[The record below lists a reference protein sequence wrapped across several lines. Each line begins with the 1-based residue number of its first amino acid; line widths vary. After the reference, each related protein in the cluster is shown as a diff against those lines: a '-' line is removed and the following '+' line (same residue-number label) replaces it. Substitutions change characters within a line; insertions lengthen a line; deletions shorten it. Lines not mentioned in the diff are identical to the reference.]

1 MAAVTGTFTRFDAKG
16 VREDLSNVIYQI
28 SPEET
33 PFMSNV
39 GRENVKNTFYEWQT
53 DDLAAAATTNAQI
66 EGDDITSFTTVTP
79 TVRLGNYTQ
88 ISRKDVI
95 ISGTLESVDKAGRR
109 SELSYQ
115 MAKRSAELKRDMET
129 TMLANQAAAAGSTSS
144 ARKTGA
150 LLAFLKTNTN
160 KGAGGGDPTYTT
172 IPDAARTDSTAG
184 DLRSFSE
191 TLLKDVIQKVWTE
204 GGNPDVVMA
213 GPVNKQN
220 LSLMK
225 GIAAQRFNAQGQ
237 KPSTIIGAA
246 DVYVSDFGNVT
257 IVPNRFQRE
266 RDVFVLDTEYASVAY
281 LRPFQ
286 TVELAKTGDAEKRM
300 LLVEWGLK
308 VQNEKAHGVITDLN
322 STIQTPA

>member
-1 MAAVTGTFTRFDAKG
+1 MAAVTNTYTRFDAKG

-33 PFMSNV
+33 PFMSNI

-53 DDLAAAATTNAQI
+53 DDLAAASTTNAQI
-66 EGDDITSFTTVTP
+66 EGDDVSSFTAVTA
-79 TVRLGNYTQ
+79 TVRVGNYTQ

-115 MAKRSAELKRDMET
+115 MAKKSAELKRDMCSA
-129 TMLANQAAAAGSTSS
+129 MLSNQAATAGSTSA

-160 KGAGGGDPTYTT
+160 EGTGGGDPSYTT
-172 IPDAARTDSTAG
+172 VPDAARTDATTTN
-184 DLRSFSE
+184 LRSFSE

-204 GGNPDVVMA
+204 GGEPSIVMA

-220 LSLMK
+220 LSKMA
-225 GIAAQRFNAQGQ
+225 GIASQRFNATGA

-246 DVYVSDFGNVT
+246 DIYVSDFGNVS
-257 IVPNRFQRE
+257 IVANRFQRE
-266 RDVFVLDTEYASVAY
+266 RDVFVLDPQYASVAY

-308 VQNEKAHGVITDLN
+308 VNNEKAHGAVYDLN
-322 STIQTPA
+322 STIQA

>member
-1 MAAVTGTFTRFDAKG
+1 MSAITNTYTRFDAKG

-39 GRENVKNTFYEWQT
+39 GRENVKNTYFEWQT
-53 DDLAAAATTNAQI
+53 DSLAAAVTTNAQI
-66 EGDDITSFTTVTP
+66 EGDDITSFTAATATTRV
-79 TVRLGNYTQ
+79 GNYTQ

-115 MAKRSAELKRDMET
+115 MAKKSAELKRDMET

-150 LLAFLKTNTN
+150 LLAFITSNTSI
-160 KGAGGGDPTYTT
+160 GSGGGDPSYTT
-172 IPDAARTDSTAG
+172 VPDAARTDATTTN
-184 DLRSFSE
+184 LRSFSE
-191 TLLKDVIQKVWTE
+191 TLLKDVIQQVWTE
-204 GGNPDVVMA
+204 GGTPSMVMA

-220 LSLMK
+220 LSKMA
-225 GIAAQRFNAQGQ
+225 GIASQRFNATGA

-246 DVYVSDFGNVT
+246 DIYVSDFGNVT
-257 IVPNRFQRE
+257 IVPNRLQRE
-266 RDVFVLDTEYASVAY
+266 RDVFVLDPQYAAVAY

-308 VQNEKAHGVITDLN
+308 VQNEKAQGLVADLN
-322 STIQTPA
+322 STIQS

>member
-1 MAAVTGTFTRFDAKG
+1 MAAITNTYTRFDAKG

-33 PFMSNV
+33 PFMSNI
-39 GRENVKNTFYEWQT
+39 GKESVKNTFYEWQT
-53 DDLAAAATTNAQI
+53 DDLASAVTTNAQI
-66 EGDDITSFTTVTP
+66 EGDDVTSFTAATA

-115 MAKRSAELKRDMET
+115 MAKKSAELKRDMET
-129 TMLANQAAAAGSTSS
+129 TMLANQAAAAGDTST

-160 KGAGGGDPTYTT
+160 IGTGGGDPSYTT
-172 IPDAARTDSTAG
+172 VPNAARTDATTTN
-184 DLRSFSE
+184 LRSFSE
-191 TLLKDVIQKVWTE
+191 TLLKDVIQQVWTE
-204 GGNPDVVMA
+204 GGKPTMVMA

-220 LSLMK
+220 LSLMA
-225 GIAAQRFNAQGQ
+225 GIAAQRYNAQGN
-237 KPSTIIGAA
+237 KPSTIVAAA
-246 DVYVSDFGNVT
+246 DIYISDFGQVS
-257 IVPNRFQRE
+257 IVANRFQRE
-266 RDVFVLDTEYASVAY
+266 RDVFVLDPEYASVAY

-308 VQNEKAHGVITDLN
+308 VHNEKAHGAVYDLN
-322 STIQTPA
+322 STIQTAS

>member
-1 MAAVTGTFTRFDAKG
+1 MAAITNTYTRFDAKG

-33 PFMSNV
+33 PFMSNI
-39 GRENVKNTFYEWQT
+39 GRENVSNTFFEWQT
-53 DDLAAAATTNAQI
+53 DDLAAASTTTAQI
-66 EGDDITSFTTVTP
+66 EGDDITSFTAVTA

-95 ISGTLESVDKAGRR
+95 IAGTLEAVDKAGRR

-115 MAKRSAELKRDMET
+115 MAKKSAEIKRDMCS

-144 ARKTGA
+144 ARKSGA
-150 LLAFLKTNTN
+150 LLAFLKTNTSE
-160 KGAGGGDPTYTT
+160 GTGGGDPSYTT
-172 IPDAARTDSTAG
+172 IPDAARTDATTTN
-184 DLRSFSE
+184 LRAFSE

-204 GGNPDVVMA
+204 GGSPSIVMA

-220 LSLMK
+220 LSKMT
-225 GIAAQRFNAQGQ
+225 GIAGQRFNATGA

-246 DVYVSDFGNVT
+246 DIYVSDFGNVS
-257 IVPNRFQRE
+257 IVANRFQRE
-266 RDVFVLDTEYASVAY
+266 RDVFVLDPEYASVCY

-300 LLVEWGLK
+300 LLCEWGLK
-308 VQNEKAHGVITDLN
+308 VKNEKAHGAVYDLN
-322 STIQTPA
+322 STIQ

>member
-1 MAAVTGTFTRFDAKG
+1 MASITNTYTRFDAKG

-33 PFMSNV
+33 PFMSNI

-53 DDLAAAATTNAQI
+53 DDLAAASTTNAQV
-66 EGDDITSFTTVTP
+66 EGDDITSFTAATP

-95 ISGTLESVDKAGRR
+95 ISGTLETVDKAGRR

-129 TMLANQAAAAGSTSS
+129 TMLANQAAAAGDTAN

-160 KGAGGGDPTYTT
+160 EGSGGGDPSYST
-172 IPDAARTDSTAG
+172 IPTAARTDAVTTN
-184 DLRSFSE
+184 LRSFSE
-191 TLLKDVIQKVWTE
+191 TLLKDVIQRVWVE
-204 GGNPDVVMA
+204 GGKPSIVMA

-220 LSLMK
+220 LSRMA
-225 GIAAQRFNAQGQ
+225 GIAGQRYNVTSA

-246 DVYVSDFGNVT
+246 DIYVSDFGNVS
-257 IVPNRFQRE
+257 IVANRFQRE
-266 RDVFVLDTEYASVAY
+266 RDVFVLDPEYASVAY

-308 VQNEKAHGVITDLN
+308 VNNEKAHGVIADLN
-322 STIQTPA
+322 SVIQTA

>member
-1 MAAVTGTFTRFDAKG
+1 MAAITNTYTRFDAKG

-39 GRENVKNTFYEWQT
+39 GRENVTNTFFEWQT
-53 DDLAAAATTNAQI
+53 DDLAAASTTNAQI
-66 EGDDITSFTTVTP
+66 EGDDITSFTAVTA

-95 ISGTLESVDKAGRR
+95 IAGTLEAVDKAGRR

-115 MAKRSAELKRDMET
+115 MAKKSAEIKRDMEA

-144 ARKTGA
+144 ARKSGA
-150 LLAFLKTNTN
+150 LLAFLKTNTSE
-160 KGAGGGDPTYTT
+160 GSGGSDPSYTT
-172 IPDAARTDSTAG
+172 IPDAARTDATTTN
-184 DLRSFSE
+184 LRSFSE
-191 TLLKDVIQKVWTE
+191 ALLKDVIQKVWTE
-204 GGNPDVVMA
+204 GGSPSIVMA

-220 LSLMK
+220 LSKMA
-225 GIAAQRFNAQGQ
+225 GIGATRFNVQGA
-237 KPSTIIGAA
+237 KPSTIIGSA
-246 DVYVSDFGNVT
+246 DIYVSDFGNVN
-257 IVPNRFQRE
+257 IVANRFQRE
-266 RDVFVLDTEYASVAY
+266 RDVFVLDPEYASVAY

-300 LLVEWGLK
+300 LLCEWGLK
-308 VQNEKAHGVITDLN
+308 IKNEKAHGAVYDLN
-322 STIQTPA
+322 STIQT

>member
-1 MAAVTGTFTRFDAKG
+1 MAAITNTYTRFDAKG

-33 PFMSNV
+33 PLMSNI
-39 GRENVKNTFYEWQT
+39 GKENVKNTFYEWQT
-53 DDLAAAATTNAQI
+53 DDLASAVTTNAQI
-66 EGDDITSFTTVTP
+66 EGDDVTSFTAATA

-115 MAKRSAELKRDMET
+115 MAKKSAELKRDMET
-129 TMLANQAAAAGSTSS
+129 TMLANQAAAAGDTST

-160 KGAGGGDPTYTT
+160 IGTGGGDPSYTT
-172 IPDAARTDSTAG
+172 VPNAARTDATTTN
-184 DLRSFSE
+184 LRSFSE
-191 TLLKDVIQKVWTE
+191 TLLKDVIQQVWTE
-204 GGNPDVVMA
+204 GGKPTMVMA

-220 LSLMK
+220 LSLMA
-225 GIAAQRFNAQGQ
+225 GIAAQRYNAQGN
-237 KPSTIIGAA
+237 KPSTIVAAA
-246 DVYVSDFGNVT
+246 DIYISDFGQVS
-257 IVPNRFQRE
+257 IVANRFQRE
-266 RDVFVLDTEYASVAY
+266 RDVFVLDPEYASVAY

-308 VQNEKAHGVITDLN
+308 VHNEKAHGAVYDLN
-322 STIQTPA
+322 STIQTAS

>member
-1 MAAVTGTFTRFDAKG
+1 MAAITNTYTRFDAKG

-39 GRENVKNTFYEWQT
+39 GRENVSNTFFEWQT
-53 DDLAAAATTNAQI
+53 DDLAAAITTNAQI
-66 EGDDITSFTTVTP
+66 EGDDITSFTAVTA

-95 ISGTLESVDKAGRR
+95 IAGTLEAVDKAGRR

-115 MAKRSAELKRDMET
+115 MAKKSAEIKRDMES
-129 TMLANQAAAAGSTSS
+129 TMLANQAAAAGSTSA
-144 ARKTGA
+144 ARKSGA
-150 LLAFLKTNTN
+150 LLAFLKTNTSE
-160 KGAGGGDPTYTT
+160 GSGGGDPSYTT
-172 IPDAARTDSTAG
+172 IPDAARTDATTTN
-184 DLRSFSE
+184 LRSFSE
-191 TLLKDVIQKVWTE
+191 ALLKDVIQKVWTE
-204 GGNPDVVMA
+204 GGSPSIVMA

-220 LSLMK
+220 LSKMA
-225 GIAAQRFNAQGQ
+225 GIAGQRFNATGA

-246 DVYVSDFGNVT
+246 DVYVSDFGNVS
-257 IVPNRFQRE
+257 IVANRFQRE
-266 RDVFVLDTEYASVAY
+266 RDVFVLDPEYASVAY

-300 LLVEWGLK
+300 LLCEWGLK
-308 VQNEKAHGVITDLN
+308 IKNEKAHGAVYDLN
-322 STIQTPA
+322 STIQT

>member
-1 MAAVTGTFTRFDAKG
+1 MSAVTNTYTRYDAKG
-16 VREDLSNVIYQI
+16 IREDLSNVIYQI

-39 GRENVKNTFYEWQT
+39 GRENVKNTFFEWQT
-53 DDLAAAATTNAQI
+53 DELASAVTTNAQI
-66 EGDDITSFTTVTP
+66 EGDDITSFTAATA

-109 SELSYQ
+109 SELAYQ
-115 MAKRSAELKRDMET
+115 MAKKSAEIKRDMET
-129 TMLANQAAAAGSTSS
+129 TCLANQAAAAGDTST

-160 KGAGGGDPTYTT
+160 EGTGGGDPSYTT
-172 IPDAARTDSTAG
+172 VPNAARTDATTTN
-184 DLRSFSE
+184 LRSFSE

-204 GGNPDVVMA
+204 GGNPSIVMA

-220 LSLMK
+220 LSKMA
-225 GIAAQRFNAQGQ
+225 GIGATRFNVTGAR
-237 KPSTIIGAA
+237 PSTIIGAA
-246 DVYVSDFGNVT
+246 DIYVSDFGNVS

-266 RDVFVLDTEYASVAY
+266 RDVFVLDPEYASIAY

-308 VQNEKAHGVITDLN
+308 IQNEKAHGAVYDLN
-322 STIQTPA
+322 STIQS

>member
-1 MAAVTGTFTRFDAKG
+1 MAAITNTYTRFDAKG

-39 GRENVKNTFYEWQT
+39 GRENVTNTFFEWQT
-53 DDLAAAATTNAQI
+53 DDLAAAITTNAQI
-66 EGDDITSFTTVTP
+66 EGDDITSFTAVTA

-95 ISGTLESVDKAGRR
+95 IAGTLEAVDKAGRR

-115 MAKRSAELKRDMET
+115 MAKKSAEIKRDMES

-144 ARKTGA
+144 ARKSGA
-150 LLAFLKTNTN
+150 LLAFLKTNTSE
-160 KGAGGGDPTYTT
+160 GTGGSDPSYTT
-172 IPDAARTDSTAG
+172 IPDAARTDATTTN
-184 DLRSFSE
+184 LRSFSE

-204 GGNPDVVMA
+204 GGSPSVVMA

-220 LSLMK
+220 LSKMA
-225 GIAAQRFNAQGQ
+225 GIAAQRFHVTSA

-246 DVYVSDFGNVT
+246 DVYVSDFGNVS
-257 IVPNRFQRE
+257 IVANRFQRE
-266 RDVFVLDTEYASVAY
+266 RDVFVLDPEYASVCY

-300 LLVEWGLK
+300 LLCEWGLK
-308 VQNEKAHGVITDLN
+308 IKNEKAHGAVYDLN
-322 STIQTPA
+322 STIQT

>member
-1 MAAVTGTFTRFDAKG
+1 MAAITNTYTRFDAKG

-28 SPEET
+28 SPEDT
-33 PFMSNV
+33 PFMSNI
-39 GRENVKNTFYEWQT
+39 GKENVRNTFYEWQT
-53 DDLAAAATTNAQI
+53 DDLAAASTTNSQI
-66 EGDDITSFTTVTP
+66 EGDDITSFTAATP

-115 MAKRSAELKRDMET
+115 LAKRSAEIKRDMES
-129 TMLANQAAAAGSTSS
+129 TMLANQAAAAGSTSA

-160 KGAGGGDPTYTT
+160 KGTGGGDPSYTS
-172 IPDAARTDSTAG
+172 IPDAARTDATAG
-184 DLRSFSE
+184 NLRSFSE
-191 TLLKDVIQKVWTE
+191 VLLKDVIQKVWVE
-204 GGNPDVVMA
+204 GGKPSIVMA
-213 GPVNKQN
+213 GPINKQN
-220 LSLMK
+220 LSRMA
-225 GIAAQRFNAQGQ
+225 GIAGQRFNATGA

-246 DVYVSDFGNVT
+246 DIYVSDFGNVS
-257 IVPNRFQRE
+257 IVANRFQRE
-266 RDVFVLDTEYASVAY
+266 RDVFVLDPEYASVAY

-300 LLVEWGLK
+300 LVVEWGLK
-308 VQNEKAHGVITDLN
+308 VMNEKAHGAVYDLN
-322 STIQTPA
+322 STIQTA

>member
-1 MAAVTGTFTRFDAKG
+1 
-16 VREDLSNVIYQI
+16 
-28 SPEET
+28 
-33 PFMSNV
+33 
-39 GRENVKNTFYEWQT
+39 
-53 DDLAAAATTNAQI
+53 
-66 EGDDITSFTTVTP
+66 
-79 TVRLGNYTQ
+79 
-88 ISRKDVI
+88 
-95 ISGTLESVDKAGRR
+95 LEAVDKAGRR

-115 MAKRSAELKRDMET
+115 MAKKSAEIKRDMEA

-160 KGAGGGDPTYTT
+160 EGTGGSDPSYTT

-184 DLRSFSE
+184 NLRSFSE

-204 GGNPDVVMA
+204 GGNPSIVMA

-220 LSLMK
+220 LSKMA
-225 GIAAQRFNAQGQ
+225 GIAGQRFNVTGP

-246 DVYVSDFGNVT
+246 DIYVSDFGNVS
-257 IVPNRFQRE
+257 IVANRFQRE
-266 RDVFVLDTEYASVAY
+266 RDVFVLDPEYASVAY

-300 LLVEWGLK
+300 LLCEWGLK
-308 VQNEKAHGVITDLN
+308 IKNEKAHGAVYDLN
-322 STIQTPA
+322 STIQS

>member
-1 MAAVTGTFTRFDAKG
+1 MSAITNTYTRFDAKG

-39 GRENVKNTFYEWQT
+39 GRENVKNTYFEWQT
-53 DDLAAAATTNAQI
+53 DALAAAVTTNAQI
-66 EGDDITSFTTVTP
+66 EGDDITSFTAATATTRV
-79 TVRLGNYTQ
+79 GNYTQ

-115 MAKRSAELKRDMET
+115 MAKKSAELKRDMET

-150 LLAFLKTNTN
+150 LLAFITSNTSI
-160 KGAGGGDPTYTT
+160 GTGGGDPSYTT
-172 IPDAARTDSTAG
+172 VPDAARTDATTTN
-184 DLRSFSE
+184 LRSFSE
-191 TLLKDVIQKVWTE
+191 TLLKDVIQQVWTE
-204 GGNPDVVMA
+204 GGTPSMVMA

-220 LSLMK
+220 LSKMA
-225 GIAAQRFNAQGQ
+225 GIAAQRFNAAGA

-246 DVYVSDFGNVT
+246 DIYVSDFGNVT
-257 IVPNRFQRE
+257 IVPNRLQRE
-266 RDVFVLDTEYASVAY
+266 RDVFVLDPQYAAVAY

-308 VQNEKAHGVITDLN
+308 VQNEKAQGLVADLN
-322 STIQTPA
+322 STIQS

>member
-1 MAAVTGTFTRFDAKG
+1 MAAITNTYTRFDAKG

-39 GRENVKNTFYEWQT
+39 GRENVTNTFFEWQT
-53 DDLAAAATTNAQI
+53 DDLAAAITTNAQI
-66 EGDDITSFTTVTP
+66 EGDDITSFTAVTA

-95 ISGTLESVDKAGRR
+95 IAGTLEAVDKAGRR

-115 MAKRSAELKRDMET
+115 MAKKSAEIKRDMEA

-144 ARKTGA
+144 ARKSGA
-150 LLAFLKTNTN
+150 LLAFLKTNTSE
-160 KGAGGGDPTYTT
+160 GSGGSDPSYTT
-172 IPDAARTDSTAG
+172 IPDAARTDATTTN
-184 DLRSFSE
+184 LRSFSE
-191 TLLKDVIQKVWTE
+191 ALLKDVIQKVWTE
-204 GGNPDVVMA
+204 GGNPSIVMA

-220 LSLMK
+220 LSKMA
-225 GIAAQRFNAQGQ
+225 GIAGQRFHVTSA

-246 DVYVSDFGNVT
+246 DVYVSDFGNVS
-257 IVPNRFQRE
+257 IVANRFQRE
-266 RDVFVLDTEYASVAY
+266 RDVFVLDPEYASVCY

-300 LLVEWGLK
+300 LLCEWGLK
-308 VQNEKAHGVITDLN
+308 IKNEKAHGAVYDLN
-322 STIQTPA
+322 STIQT

>member
-1 MAAVTGTFTRFDAKG
+1 MAAITNTYTRFDAKG

-33 PFMSNV
+33 PFMSNI

-53 DDLAAAATTNAQI
+53 DDLAAASTTNAQI
-66 EGDDITSFTTVTP
+66 EGDDITTFTAATP

-129 TMLANQAAAAGSTSS
+129 TMLANQGAAAGDTSN

-150 LLAFLKTNTN
+150 LLAFLKTNTS
-160 KGAGGGDPTYTT
+160 KGTGGGDPSYST
-172 IPDAARTDSTAG
+172 IPTAARTDATTTE
-184 DLRSFSE
+184 LRSFSE
-191 TLLKDVIQKVWTE
+191 VLLKDVIQKVWTQ
-204 GGNPDVVMA
+204 GGKPSVVMA

-220 LSLMK
+220 LSRMA
-225 GIAAQRFNAQGQ
+225 GIAAQRFNAQGA

-308 VQNEKAHGVITDLN
+308 VHNEKAHGVIADLN
-322 STIQTPA
+322 STIQTA

>member
-1 MAAVTGTFTRFDAKG
+1 MAAITNTYTRFDAKG

-39 GRENVKNTFYEWQT
+39 GRENVTNTFFEWQT
-53 DDLAAAATTNAQI
+53 DDLAAAITTNAQI
-66 EGDDITSFTTVTP
+66 EGDDITSFTAVTA

-95 ISGTLESVDKAGRR
+95 IAGTLEAVDKAGRR

-115 MAKRSAELKRDMET
+115 MAKKSAEIKRDMEA

-144 ARKTGA
+144 ARKSGA
-150 LLAFLKTNTN
+150 LLAFLKTNTSE
-160 KGAGGGDPTYTT
+160 GTGGSDPSYTT
-172 IPDAARTDSTAG
+172 IPDAARTDATTTN
-184 DLRSFSE
+184 LRSFSE
-191 TLLKDVIQKVWTE
+191 ALLKDVIQKVWTE
-204 GGNPDVVMA
+204 GGSPSIVMA

-220 LSLMK
+220 LSKMA
-225 GIAAQRFNAQGQ
+225 GIGATRFNVQGA
-237 KPSTIIGAA
+237 KPSTIIGSA
-246 DVYVSDFGNVT
+246 DIYVSDFGNVS
-257 IVPNRFQRE
+257 IVANRFQRE
-266 RDVFVLDTEYASVAY
+266 RDVFVLDPEYASVCY

-300 LLVEWGLK
+300 LLCEWGLK
-308 VQNEKAHGVITDLN
+308 IKNEKAHGAVYDLN
-322 STIQTPA
+322 STIQT

>member
-1 MAAVTGTFTRFDAKG
+1 MSAVTNTYTRYDAKG
-16 VREDLSNVIYQI
+16 IREDLSNVIYQI

-39 GRENVKNTFYEWQT
+39 GRENVKNTFFEWQT
-53 DDLAAAATTNAQI
+53 DELASAVTTNAQI
-66 EGDDITSFTTVTP
+66 EGDDITSFTAATA

-109 SELSYQ
+109 SELAYQ
-115 MAKRSAELKRDMET
+115 MAKKSAEIKRDMEIT
-129 TMLANQAAAAGSTSS
+129 CLANQAAAAGDTST

-160 KGAGGGDPTYTT
+160 EGTGGGDPSYTT
-172 IPDAARTDSTAG
+172 VPNAARTDATTTN
-184 DLRSFSE
+184 LRSFSE

-204 GGNPDVVMA
+204 GGNPSIVMA

-220 LSLMK
+220 LSKMA
-225 GIAAQRFNAQGQ
+225 GIGATRFNVTGAR
-237 KPSTIIGAA
+237 PSTIIGAA
-246 DVYVSDFGNVT
+246 DIYVSDFGNVS

-266 RDVFVLDTEYASVAY
+266 RDVFVLDPEYASIAY

-308 VQNEKAHGVITDLN
+308 IQNEKAHGAVYDLN
-322 STIQTPA
+322 STIQS

>member
-1 MAAVTGTFTRFDAKG
+1 MAAITNTYTRFDAKG

-39 GRENVKNTFYEWQT
+39 GRENVTNTFYEWQT
-53 DDLAAAATTNAQI
+53 DDLASAVTTNAQI
-66 EGDDITSFTTVTP
+66 EGDDITSFTAAVA

-115 MAKRSAELKRDMET
+115 MAKKSAEIKRDMEA
-129 TMLANQAAAAGSTSS
+129 TMLANQAATAGSTSA

-150 LLAFLKTNTN
+150 MLAFLKTNTSE
-160 KGAGGGDPTYTT
+160 GTGGSDPSYTT
-172 IPDAARTDSTAG
+172 IPDAARTDATTTN
-184 DLRSFSE
+184 LRSFSE

-204 GGNPDVVMA
+204 GGSPSIVMA

-220 LSLMK
+220 LSKMA
-225 GIAAQRFNAQGQ
+225 GIAAQRYNNTTA
-237 KPSTIIGAA
+237 KTSVIIGAA
-246 DVYVSDFGNVT
+246 DIYVSDFGQVS
-257 IVPNRFQRE
+257 IVANRFQRE
-266 RDVFVLDTEYASVAY
+266 RDVFVLDPEYASVAY

-300 LLVEWGLK
+300 LLCEWGLK
-308 VQNEKAHGVITDLN
+308 VKNEKAHGAVYDLN
-322 STIQTPA
+322 STIQT

>member
-1 MAAVTGTFTRFDAKG
+1 MAAITNTYTRFDAKG

-28 SPEET
+28 SPEDT
-33 PFMSNV
+33 PFMSNI
-39 GRENVKNTFYEWQT
+39 GKENVRNTFYEWQT

-66 EGDDITSFTTVTP
+66 EGDDVTSFTAATP

-115 MAKRSAELKRDMET
+115 LAKRSAEIKRDMES
-129 TMLANQAAAAGSTSS
+129 TMLANQAAAAGSTSA

-150 LLAFLKTNTN
+150 LLAFLKTNTS
-160 KGAGGGDPTYTT
+160 KGTGGGDPSYTS
-172 IPDAARTDSTAG
+172 IPDAARTDATTTN
-184 DLRSFSE
+184 LRSFSE
-191 TLLKDVIQKVWTE
+191 VLLKDVIQKVWTE
-204 GGNPDVVMA
+204 GGKPSIVMA

-220 LSLMK
+220 LSRMA
-225 GIAAQRFNAQGQ
+225 GIAGQRFNATGA

-246 DVYVSDFGNVT
+246 DIYVSDFGNVS
-257 IVPNRFQRE
+257 IVANRFQRE
-266 RDVFVLDTEYASVAY
+266 RDVFVLDPEYASVAY

-308 VQNEKAHGVITDLN
+308 VMNEKAHGAVYDLN
-322 STIQTPA
+322 STIQTA

>member
-1 MAAVTGTFTRFDAKG
+1 MAAITNTYTRFDAKG

-39 GRENVKNTFYEWQT
+39 GRENVSNTFYEWQT
-53 DDLAAAATTNAQI
+53 DDLASAITTNAQI
-66 EGDDITSFTTVTP
+66 EGDDITSFTAATP

-115 MAKRSAELKRDMET
+115 MAKKSAEIKRDMEA

-160 KGAGGGDPTYTT
+160 EGSGGGDPSYTT
-172 IPDAARTDSTAG
+172 IPDAARTDATTTN
-184 DLRSFSE
+184 LRSFSE

-204 GGNPDVVMA
+204 GGSPSIVMA

-220 LSLMK
+220 LSRMA
-225 GIAAQRFNAQGQ
+225 GIAAQRYNNTTA
-237 KPSTIIGAA
+237 KTSVIIGAA
-246 DVYVSDFGNVT
+246 DIYVSDFGQVS
-257 IVPNRFQRE
+257 IVANRFQRE
-266 RDVFVLDTEYASVAY
+266 RDVFVLDPEYASVAY

-300 LLVEWGLK
+300 LLCEWGLK
-308 VQNEKAHGVITDLN
+308 IKNEKAHGAVYDLN
-322 STIQTPA
+322 STIQS

>member
-1 MAAVTGTFTRFDAKG
+1 MAAITNTYTRFDAKG

-33 PFMSNV
+33 PFMSNI
-39 GRENVKNTFYEWQT
+39 GKENVKNTFYEWQT
-53 DDLAAAATTNAQI
+53 DDLAAAVSTNAQI
-66 EGDDITSFTTVTP
+66 EGDDITSYTAATP

-88 ISRKDVI
+88 ISRKDVV

-115 MAKRSAELKRDMET
+115 MAKKSAELKRDMET
-129 TMLANQAAAAGSTSS
+129 TMLANQAAAAGDTSN

-150 LLAFLKTNTN
+150 LQAFLKTNTN
-160 KGAGGGDPTYTT
+160 EGTGGGDPSYTS
-172 IPDAARTDSTAG
+172 IPTAARTDATAG

-191 TLLKDVIQKVWTE
+191 TLLKDVIQKVWTQ
-204 GGNPDVVMA
+204 GGKPSMVMA
-213 GPVNKQN
+213 GPINKQN
-220 LSLMK
+220 LSKMA
-225 GIAAQRFNAQGQ
+225 GIAGQRFNAQGA
-237 KPSTIIGAA
+237 KPSTIIAA
-246 DVYVSDFGNVT
+246 AEIYVSVFGNVS
-257 IVPNRFQRE
+257 IVASRFQRE
-266 RDVFVLDTEYASVAY
+266 RDVFVLDPEYASVAY

-308 VQNEKAHGVITDLN
+308 VNNEKAHGAVYDLN
-322 STIQTPA
+322 SIIQ

>member
-1 MAAVTGTFTRFDAKG
+1 MAAVTNTYTRYDAKG
-16 VREDLSNVIYQI
+16 IREDLSNVIYQI

-33 PFMSNV
+33 PFMSNI
-39 GRENVKNTFYEWQT
+39 GRENVKNTFFEWQT
-53 DDLAAAATTNAQI
+53 DDLAAAVTTNAYV
-66 EGDDITSFTTVTP
+66 EGDDITSFSSTGATTRV
-79 TVRLGNYTQ
+79 GNYTQ

-115 MAKRSAELKRDMET
+115 MAKKSAEIKRDMET
-129 TMLANQAAAAGSTSS
+129 TMLANQAAAAGDAST

-160 KGAGGGDPTYTT
+160 EGTGGGDPSYTT
-172 IPDAARTDSTAG
+172 APTDDRTDATAG

-191 TLLKDVIQKVWTE
+191 TLLKDVIQKVWTQ
-204 GGNPDVVMA
+204 GGKPTMVMA

-220 LSLMK
+220 LSKMA
-225 GIAAQRFNAQGQ
+225 GIAAQRYNATAAR
-237 KPSTIIGAA
+237 PSTIVAAA
-246 DVYVSDFGNVT
+246 DIYVSDFGNVS

-266 RDVFVLDTEYASVAY
+266 RDVFVLDPEYASVAY

-300 LLVEWGLK
+300 LVVEWGLK
-308 VQNEKAHGVITDLN
+308 VHNEKAHGAVYDLN
-322 STIQTPA
+322 SIIQS